1 MDCIYTIIAVVIS
14 MFMIVSCLYAIFF
27 RIHKMEDFEQSTS
40 EETVSEETVSE
51 ETTPTQVI
59 NIEGD
64 YNTINI
70 NTRDTTTETISVP
83 TAATPESPYF
93 NQYTVQCLALILLVC
108 YLLVRL
114 ILRYK
119 ED

>member
-1 MDCIYTIIAVVIS
+1 MDDIYTIIAVVIS
-14 MFMIVSCLYAIFF
+14 MFMIVSCLLAVFF
-27 RIHKMEDFEQSTS
+27 RIHKMEDSEQSTP
-40 EETVSEETVSE
+40 EETVSE

-70 NTRDTTTETISVP
+70 DTRDTTTETISAP

-93 NQYTVQCLALILLVC
+93 NQYTVQCLALILLVS